1 MIFVLS
7 CFLQNMRNRVYG
19 GMETRFYLVSG
30 KLVCISC
37 YPSNVILGRYSTF
50 HGSRFV
56 VWSFHEK
63 FVRFR
68 AISSSHKSRR
78 RRRVHLPHVAPTS
91 IKRYSHLFRFYP
103 FRNDIRI
110 KKVTPS
116 PSMERKRRIIDYSK
130 FYYFDEILITR
141 EKKRKKR
148 KEKIDAFF
156 QAIGLT
162 LLVGSKF

>member
-1 MIFVLS
+1 MKNDRFQRQCLEISNFFPIFLVMIFSFLS
-7 CFLQNMRNRVYG
+7 CFPRNMRNMSVYG

-56 VWSFHEK
+56 VSSFHEK

-78 RRRVHLPHVAPTS
+78 RRRVHLPHVAPDLYQTLFS
-91 IKRYSHLFRFYP
+91 PLSFLFLSKRYT
-103 FRNDIRI
+103 N
-110 KKVTPS
+110 
-116 PSMERKRRIIDYSK
+116 
-130 FYYFDEILITR
+130 
-141 EKKRKKR
+141 
-148 KEKIDAFF
+148 
-156 QAIGLT
+156 
-162 LLVGSKF
+162 